1 MAFLRAVIRCSGSRK
16 FGISIYNLHG
26 TKSAKIRV
34 FLPFQNYTPIALKTT
49 IASTGASADVE
60 EKSTSF
66 GSRRDPLDTGF
77 DNPKAAFKSKTTW
90 EVLRAYIVYTL
101 CSSNYLVEHNMQVSG
116 FSYF

>member
-26 TKSAKIRV
+26 AKSAKIRV
-34 FLPFQNYTPIALKTT
+34 FLPLQNYTPIALKTT
-49 IASTGASADVE
+49 VASTADVE
-60 EKSTSF
+60 EKSTRF

-101 CSSNYLVEHNMQVSG
+101 CSSNYLVENNMQVS
-116 FSYF
+116 